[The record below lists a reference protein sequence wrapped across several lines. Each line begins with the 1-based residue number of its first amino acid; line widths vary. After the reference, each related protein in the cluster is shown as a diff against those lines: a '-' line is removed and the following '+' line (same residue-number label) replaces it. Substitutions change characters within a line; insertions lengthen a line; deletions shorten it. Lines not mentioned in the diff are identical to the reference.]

1 MSTDPRRIKSVSY
14 LAALAV
20 CALGATDVTAQAAP
34 AGFANAWSQIERSF
48 HGLLGEEDVV
58 GGTIAFVRGSN
69 LLGLSVHGFADK
81 ESGREVDE
89 RTIYHWASITKTLT
103 SIAIMQLRDRGML
116 DLDDPIVRY
125 VPELEAAHNPFGPME
140 QVTIR
145 HLLSHSAGFRSS
157 SWPWGGGED
166 WHPHEPTEWSQ
177 LVAMMPYTEVEFEP
191 GSRWQYSNPG
201 IIFLGRVI
209 ESLSGD
215 DFETYMEKNVLRPLG
230 MRSAYYDT
238 TPYHLLQHRSNN
250 YNGIGDRRVPNGLDF
265 DTGITTSNGGLNASV
280 QDMAQYLAFLLNDA
294 QNPAARAVL
303 DRTSLEEMWRAE
315 VPIGESDGVRT
326 DMALGYFLLERNG
339 TRVVGHT
346 GSQMAF
352 RSFFYIHPETGAGMI
367 AVLNSAAG
375 PDSAHPDTG
384 RILAQLRDSMM
395 DTLLP
400 LFEARTSH

>member
-1 MSTDPRRIKSVSY
+1 MV
-14 LAALAV
+14 ALAV
-20 CALGATDVTAQAAP
+20 WVFAAAEAAAQAAP
-34 AGFANAWSQIERSF
+34 AGFTNAWSNIERSF
-48 HGLLGEEDVV
+48 HGLLTEEDVV
-58 GGTIAFVRGSN
+58 GGTIAFVHGSDV
-69 LLGLSVHGFADK
+69 LGLTVHGYADR

-103 SIAIMQLRDRGML
+103 AIAIMQLRDRGLL
-116 DLDDPIVRY
+116 DLDDPIVEY
-125 VPELEAAHNPFGPME
+125 VPELSVAHNPFGSME

-157 SWPWGGGED
+157 SWPWGGGEE
-166 WHPHEPTEWSQ
+166 WHPHEPTDWSQ

-238 TPYHLLQHRSNN
+238 TPYHLLEHRSNN
-250 YNGIGDRRVPNGLDF
+250 YDGVGDRRIPNGLDF

-280 QDMAQYLAFLLNDA
+280 EDMALYLAYLLNDA
-294 QNPAARAVL
+294 GSADARGVL
-303 DRTSLEEMWRAE
+303 DRASLEEMWHAE
-315 VPIGESDGVRT
+315 VPIGEADDVRT
-326 DMALGYFLLERNG
+326 EMALGYFLLERNG
-339 TRVVGHT
+339 IRLVGHT
-346 GSQMAF
+346 GSQKAF

-375 PDSAHPDTG
+375 PDSTHPDTG
-384 RILAQLRDSMM
+384 RILSHLRDAMM

-400 LFEARTSH
+400 LFEARASH